1 MRPVAVEG
9 STKRLRETIR
19 DAKAS
24 VMQAIG
30 DLDKAAAIV
39 LKVRQ
44 TTGVS
49 LMPSE
54 QDAILLTA
62 AIEEL
67 VDVWA
72 NWPEDIWSSRD
83 DGHAA

>member
-72 NWPEDIWSSRD
+72 NWPEDIWSTKD
-83 DGHAA
+83 EGDAA